1 MNILFKEYDV
11 VYSNEKIN
19 EKVPYNTKGVVVMIL
34 DTKIPVFEI
43 EFVDADNQTLDITKV
58 RGSQLQS

>member
-11 VYSNEKIN
+11 VYSNEQIN

-43 EFVDADNQTLDITKV
+43 EFVDADNQTLDITEV

>member
-1 MNILFKEYDV
+1 MFKEYDV
-11 VYSNEKIN
+11 VYSNEQIN

-43 EFVDADNQTLDITKV
+43 EFVDADNQTLDITEV

>member
-19 EKVPYNTKGVVVMIL
+19 EKVPYNNKGVVVMIL

-43 EFVDADNQTLDITKV
+43 EFVDADNQTLDITEV